1 MANKSQRDKPW
12 LFRTYAGHSTA
23 TASNEL
29 YRRNLAKGQTGLS
42 VAFDL
47 PTQTGYDSDH
57 ILARGEVG
65 KVGVPISHLG
75 DMRSLFEGIPLAE
88 MNTSMTINATAAWL
102 LALYVALAE
111 EQGADH
117 AKLTGTV
124 QNDILKEYLSRGT
137 YIFPPAPSLRLIKDV
152 IVYTNREMPKWNPTN
167 VCSYHLQ
174 EAGATP
180 GQELA
185 FALATAEAVLDEV
198 RKSGEVPPEQFPQV
212 VGSISFFVNAGVRFI
227 TEVSK
232 MRAFVDLW
240 DEIARDR
247 YGVTDPK
254 LRRFR
259 YGVQVNSLGL
269 TEQQPE
275 NNVYRILLSMLAV
288 TLSKNARARAV
299 QLPAWNEALGLPR
312 PWDQQWSLRL
322 QQIVAYETDLLD
334 YGDIFDGSTEIDRKV
349 EELKEEARAELAK
362 LQSMGGAVAAIDYM
376 KEALIASNAARV
388 EAIEKGEQVLVGVN
402 AYTET
407 EPSPLSASGLEG
419 IQTVSE
425 SVEIEQV
432 AALQA
437 WRRDRDDKAVRQAL
451 IDLKSAAAEGRN
463 IMPPSIAAAKAGVTT
478 GEWGGILREVFG
490 EYRAPT
496 GIHAKHAIDKAR
508 LEEVREA
515 VEKVSGKLGRTL
527 TFVVG
532 KPGLD
537 GHSNGAEQI
546 AVRATD
552 VGMEVVYDG
561 IRLTPAE
568 IVQQAREAKAHVVGL
583 SILSGSHVS
592 LVREVVQRLREAGM
606 GDVPVVVGG
615 IIPPEDVNILK
626 QCGASAIYTPKDFQL
641 NDIMLGIVKLVDAKA
656 ETAGGCQRSRAAAAR
671 PRESPALGRS
681 ASSRSVRKSAV
692 MAGLFPAIH
701 VFYQKRFRGCP
712 RQARA

>member
-1 MANKSQRDKPW
+1 MADGKIERDKPW
-12 LFRTYAGHSTA
+12 MFRTYAGHSTA
-23 TASNEL
+23 KASNEL
-29 YRRNLAKGQTGLS
+29 YRKNLSKGQTGLS
-42 VAFDL
+42 IAFDL
-47 PTQTGYDSDH
+47 PTQTGYDSDEA
-57 ILARGEVG
+57 LARGEVG
-65 KVGVPISHLG
+65 KVGVPVSHLG
-75 DMRSLFEGIPLAE
+75 DMRHLLEGIPLDA

-102 LALYVALAE
+102 LALYVSLAD
-111 EQGADH
+111 EQNVDR

-137 YIFPPAPSLRLIKDV
+137 YVFPPAPSLRLIKDV
-152 IVYTNREMPKWNPTN
+152 IVFTNREMPKWNPTN

-180 GQELA
+180 AQELA
-185 FALATAEAVLDEV
+185 FALATAVAVLDEV
-198 RKSGEVPPEQFPQV
+198 KNSGEVSDEDFPSV
-212 VGSISFFVNAGVRFI
+212 VGAISFFVNAGVRFI

-247 YGVTDPK
+247 YGVENPK

-288 TLSKNARARAV
+288 TLSKKARARAV

-322 QQIVAYETDLLD
+322 QQIVAYETDLLE
-334 YGDIFDGSTEIDRKV
+334 YGDIFDGSEVIDKKV
-349 EELKEEARAELAK
+349 EELKEQARAELAK
-362 LQSMGGAVAAIDYM
+362 LDAMGGAVAAIDYM
-376 KEALIASNAARV
+376 KEALIASNAARI
-388 EAIEKGEQVLVGVN
+388 ADIERGDQVLVGVN
-402 AYTET
+402 RYTET
-407 EPSPLSASGLEG
+407 EPSPLDSSGEG
-419 IQTVSE
+419 ILTVSE
-425 SVEIEQV
+425 AVEMEQI

-437 WRRDRDDKAVRQAL
+437 WRQQRDDAAVRQAL
-451 IDLKSAAAEGRN
+451 VDLKEAASEGRN

-478 GEWGGILREVFG
+478 GEWGAVLREVFG

-496 GIHAKHAIDKAR
+496 GIGAEHSVDTER
-508 LEEVREA
+508 LKQVREL
-515 VEKVSGKLGRTL
+515 VEQVSGKLGRTL

-546 AVRATD
+546 AVRADD
-552 VGMEVVYDG
+552 VGMNVIYDG

-568 IVQQAREAKAHVVGL
+568 IVKQAKEAKAHVVGL

-592 LVREVVQRLREAGM
+592 LVRDVAQKLREAGM

-626 QCGASAIYTPKDFQL
+626 QCGASAVYTPKDFQL
-641 NDIMLGIVKLVDAKA
+641 NDIMTGIVNLVDHKVAVLAEVGVPVPPIEAK
-656 ETAGGCQRSRAAAAR
+656 EKVPLKT
-671 PRESPALGRS
+671 
-681 ASSRSVRKSAV
+681 SS
-692 MAGLFPAIH
+692 L
-701 VFYQKRFRGCP
+701 
-712 RQARA
+712 